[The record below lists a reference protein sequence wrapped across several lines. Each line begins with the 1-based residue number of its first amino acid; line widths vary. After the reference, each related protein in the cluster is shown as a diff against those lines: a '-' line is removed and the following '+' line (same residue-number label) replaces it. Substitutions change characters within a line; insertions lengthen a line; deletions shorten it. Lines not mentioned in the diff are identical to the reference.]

1 MLYNSLV
8 RSAFGASRS
17 RVGGLSSRV
26 RVSASLTAPTQN
38 QWQEFNCRHSV
49 ESKRWISVYGYTQAK
64 ALVYSRYGEP
74 KDVLQLH
81 KHSISA
87 PHGTQV
93 NLRLLAAPLNPA
105 DVNQIQGVYPSKPPF
120 QTSLGTQAPCAVA
133 GNEGAFEV
141 IATGSHV
148 TNLSKGDWVVM
159 KQTGQGTWRT
169 HAQMDESQLIRIEN
183 KEGLTPLQISTV
195 SVNPVTAYRMIKDF
209 CDWDWMRAGE
219 EWLIQNGANSGVG
232 RATIQLAREWG
243 IKTLN
248 VVRERKTPE
257 ETEKLKQ
264 ELRDLGATAV
274 VTEAELLS
282 GEFKNL
288 VHDLTRKGREPIRL
302 ALNCVGGKSA
312 TALAKTLAPG
322 SRLVTYGAMSK
333 QPVAL
338 PSGLLIFKD
347 LVFHGFWVSKW
358 GDKNPQLKENTIND
372 VLQLTRTGKFKDIPV
387 EELKWRWDTE
397 CAELVG
403 GVQETLSGF
412 RSGKGLLRYEAEE

>member
-1 MLYNSLV
+1 MFSRCII
-8 RSAFGASRS
+8 RSATRVPIPKPVVSSSLPAIATRQIRS
-17 RVGGLSSRV
+17 SISNTSFEGRRYI
-26 RVSASLTAPTQN
+26 SA
-38 QWQEFNCRHSV
+38 
-49 ESKRWISVYGYTQAK
+49 YGYTQAK
-64 ALVYSRYGEP
+64 ALVYSKYGEP

-120 QTSLGTQAPCAVA
+120 ETTLGTQDPSAIA

-141 IATGSHV
+141 IATGSEV
-148 TNLSKGDWVVM
+148 KGLTKGDWVIM
-159 KQTGQGTWRT
+159 KRTGQGTWRT
-169 HAQMDESQLIRIEN
+169 HAQLDESQLIKIEDQT
-183 KEGLTPLQISTV
+183 GLSPLQVSTV

-232 RATIQLAREWG
+232 RAAIQLGKEWG

-257 ETEKLKQ
+257 ETDALKQ
-264 ELRDLGATAV
+264 ELKDLGATAV
-274 VTEAELLS
+274 VTESELLS
-282 GEFKNL
+282 GEFRNIVKE
-288 VHDLTRKGREPIRL
+288 LTRQGKEPIRL
-302 ALNCVGGKSA
+302 ALNCVGGKNA
-312 TALAKTLAPG
+312 TALAKVLTPG
-322 SRLVTYGAMSK
+322 SHMVTYGAMSK

-347 LVFHGFWVSKW
+347 LVFDGFWVSRW
-358 GDKNPQLKENTIND
+358 GDKNPKLKENTIKD
-372 VLQLTRTGKFKDIPV
+372 ILQLTRAGKFKDIPV
-387 EELKWRWDTE
+387 EEVKWSWNTE
-397 CAELVG
+397 GPELAAS
-403 GVQETLSGF
+403 VQETLSGY
-412 RSGKGLLRYEAEE
+412 RSGKGLLRFEGDD

>member
-1 MLYNSLV
+1 MFSRCIA
-8 RSAFGASRS
+8 RSAT
-17 RVGGLSSRV
+17 RVPIPKSAVSSSFTPVAAAVARQT
-26 RVSASLTAPTQN
+26 RLPNTCFEGRRYISA
-38 QWQEFNCRHSV
+38 
-49 ESKRWISVYGYTQAK
+49 YGYTQAK
-64 ALVYSRYGEP
+64 ALVYSKYGEP

-120 QTSLGTQAPCAVA
+120 ETTLGTQEPSAIA

-141 IATGSHV
+141 IATGSDV
-148 TNLSKGDWVVM
+148 KSLAKGDWVIM
-159 KQTGQGTWRT
+159 KRTGQGTWRT
-169 HAQMDESQLIRIEN
+169 HAQLDESQLIKIEDPT
-183 KEGLTPLQISTV
+183 GLSPLQVSTV

-232 RATIQLAREWG
+232 RAAIQLGKEWG

-257 ETEKLKQ
+257 ETEELKQ
-264 ELRDLGATAV
+264 ELKDLGATAV
-274 VTEAELLS
+274 VTESELLS
-282 GEFKNL
+282 GEFRNIVKE
-288 VHDLTRKGREPIRL
+288 LTRQGKEPIRL
-302 ALNCVGGKSA
+302 ALNCVGGKNA
-312 TALAKTLAPG
+312 TALAKVLAPG
-322 SRLVTYGAMSK
+322 SHMVTYGAMSK

-347 LVFHGFWVSKW
+347 IVFDGFWVSRW
-358 GDKNPQLKENTIND
+358 GDKNPQLKENTIKD
-372 VLQLTRTGKFKDIPV
+372 ILQLTRAGKFKDIPV
-387 EELKWRWDTE
+387 DEAKWSWNTEGPEL
-397 CAELVG
+397 AAS
-403 GVQETLSGF
+403 VQETLSGY
-412 RSGKGLLRYEAEE
+412 RSGKGLIRFEGDD